1 MTTFILS
8 RCHGRLRGSFLL
20 IIFWLLAAIGLA
32 ASGLL
37 ASNDGAARLLMP
49 ALIVLPVAMF
59 LLALR
64 NSKIL
69 RETVLSINTGHL
81 VILHSW
87 RMVGTGFLFLYAY
100 DLLPGLFAWL
110 AGLGDMLAAIGA
122 VIIGSALLQGKQ
134 VSRRVLLRWNAFGL
148 LDFIIAVAV
157 GTVLRSNY
165 LGGTINTDAMAMLPL
180 SLVPT
185 VIVPLY
191 VITHLVIFLQQR
203 KNHRAR

>member
-1 MTTFILS
+1 MTTLTLS
-8 RCHGRLRGSFLL
+8 NCHARIRGSFLL

-49 ALIVLPVAMF
+49 ALIVLPVAVF
-59 LLALR
+59 LLVLR
-64 NSKIL
+64 NSKTF
-69 RETVLSINTGHL
+69 RETVLSINTGQL

-110 AGLGDMLAAIGA
+110 AGVGDMLAAIGA
-122 VIIGSALLQGKQ
+122 VFIGSALLQGRQ
-134 VSRRVLLRWNAFGL
+134 VSRRVLLRWNTFGL
-148 LDFIIAVAV
+148 LDFVIAVIV
-157 GTVLRSNY
+157 GTALRSAY
-165 LGGTINTDAMAMLPL
+165 HGGAINTDAMAQLPL

-191 VITHLVIFLQQR
+191 VISHLVIFLQLQ
-203 KNHRAR
+203 KNN